1 MLSVLDDLLE
11 RCQSVQK
18 KRGESQLSMWGESGA
33 GMEERYPEIDEFS
46 ESQLIAFEKE
56 TIGFYISRHPL
67 ARFQEAIRRHTSD
80 DTSTLAKRKNGGEVK
95 VCGVVSDLKE
105 IMTKKGDRMGFLT
118 LEDMKGFV
126 EVILFPEVFKA
137 CLPLLRGGDPI
148 VVRGTLDQSEDH
160 VKIKATDVHPLPE
173 IPDPSSRAFHVKV
186 PLSAVTPSQLEAFKG
201 MIVNNRGG
209 HKVILH
215 LTAGD
220 EQETTIAF
228 SDRYT
233 VEPSPHFQDYVRHLF
248 QVSQISVD

>member
-1 MLSVLDDLLE
+1 V
-11 RCQSVQK
+11 
-18 KRGESQLSMWGESGA
+18 
-33 GMEERYPEIDEFS
+33 EERYPEIDEFP

-137 CLPLLRGGDPI
+137 SLPLLRGGDPI
-148 VVRGTLDQSEDH
+148 VVRGALDQSEDH
-160 VKIKATDVHPLPE
+160 VKIKATDIHPLPE
-173 IPDPSSRAFHVKV
+173 ISAPSIRAFHVKV
-186 PLSAVTPSQLEAFKG
+186 PLSAVTPSRLEAFKG

-215 LTAGD
+215 LIAGD

-228 SDRYT
+228 SDQYT
-233 VEPSPHFQDYVRHLF
+233 VEPSPHFQDHVKDLF
-248 QVSQISVD
+248 QMSQISVD